1 MPSLINRI
9 PAGIADILGIKAT
22 GRSPYILLDEVQGGI
37 DLTEFYLAS
46 LEPRYVKTNNNFNA
60 IGSVA
65 LYVCPAY
72 MYALVTEASA
82 LATTAAANFGSTQ
95 LAVRFY
101 GKNDAGATASHDIV
115 VGNLAEAGDAAVA
128 DSAASVLANRP
139 MLLRPGDIFLQNC
152 TYANGSVNVA
162 GALRYFVLP
171 I

>member
-46 LEPRYVKTNNNFNA
+46 LEPRYVTANGNFAA
-60 IGSVA
+60 IGASA
-65 LYVCPAY
+65 LYTCPAY

-82 LATTAAANFGSTQ
+82 VATTAAANFGSTQ
-95 LAVRFY
+95 MTVRFY
-101 GKNDAGATASHDIV
+101 GKNDAGATGSYDIA

-128 DSAASVLANRP
+128 DSASSVLANRP
-139 MLLRPGDIFLQNC
+139 LLLRPGDIFLNNC
-152 TYANGSVNVA
+152 TYANGSVNIA
-162 GALRYFVLP
+162 GKLRYFVLP